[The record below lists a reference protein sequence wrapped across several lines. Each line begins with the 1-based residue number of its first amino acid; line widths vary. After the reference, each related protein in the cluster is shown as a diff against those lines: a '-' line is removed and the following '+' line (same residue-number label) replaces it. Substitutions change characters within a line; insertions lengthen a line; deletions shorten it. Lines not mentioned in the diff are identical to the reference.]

1 MNFAGT
7 ANIDGSVTNASGGKI
22 ISGGGGATIFYDD
35 VVNNGEIRTSTNG
48 FTVFFGAVSGSGTFT
63 GTGTVN
69 FEGDL
74 SPGSSPA
81 AVSFGGNATFA
92 SSSSLN
98 IELGGITPGS
108 QYDQLLV
115 SGALSL
121 GGALDVTLINGFTP
135 SAGQAFNILDWGS
148 LAGTFSSI
156 TLPTLA
162 GLSWN
167 TSQLYTTGMLSVAI
181 PGDFNLDGTF
191 DAADYIVWRKTGG
204 SADDYNTWRANFGQP
219 SGSGS
224 GAIANVTVPEPASLV
239 LVMLAAVGWPLRRRR
254 AA

>member
-1 MNFAGT
+1 M
-7 ANIDGSVTNASGGKI
+7 
-22 ISGGGGATIFYDD
+22 
-35 VVNNGEIRTSTNG
+35 
-48 FTVFFGAVSGSGTFT
+48 
-63 GTGTVN
+63 
-69 FEGDL
+69 
-74 SPGSSPA
+74 
-81 AVSFGGNATFA
+81 
-92 SSSSLN
+92 
-98 IELGGITPGS
+98 ELGGITPGS

-181 PGDFNLDGTF
+181 PGDFNHDGSV
-191 DAADYIVWRKTGG
+191 DAADYVIWRKTDGTAAG
-204 SADDYNTWRANFGQP
+204 YNAWRTHFGQP
-219 SGSGS
+219 PGS
-224 GAIANVTVPEPASLV
+224 GAAADANAAVPEPAT
-239 LVMLAAVGWPLRRRR
+239 LVMLILAVTGLCLRRGR